1 VVSGSKTRPYSD
13 AMFDF
18 DWTFPYPSQ
27 RMPVFARDVLATSQ
41 PLAAEAGLE
50 MFRRGG
56 NAVDAAVAAA
66 ITLTVVEPTSNGIG
80 SDAFALVWRDG
91 RLSGLNASGRAPAA
105 IETERLLAA
114 GEVGLEGW
122 DPVTV
127 PGAVS
132 GWAAL
137 IREHGRRP
145 FAEHFEAAIAYAR
158 EGFPVSPQTADGWR
172 RAATRWPR
180 ERHPAFHATFLAGG
194 RGPETGAM
202 VRLPDHA
209 RTLEAIAATGGEDF
223 YRGELAAAM
232 DRASRAAGAA
242 LRAADLADHRAD
254 PVDPIS
260 IDYRGWT
267 LHEIPPNGQG
277 IAAQM
282 MLGILADTPVAE
294 LDPECPDRLHLQ
306 IEAMKLAFRD
316 VHRHVGDPATMRVS
330 AEQLLDP
337 AYLASRAALIDPR
350 RATDFDHGDP
360 RAGGTVLVTAA
371 GRDGTMI
378 SLIQSNY
385 TGFGSG
391 VVIPGTGIAMQNR
404 GACFTCERGHPNAPG
419 PGKRPF
425 HTIIP
430 GFITRGGEPVAAF
443 GVMGG
448 PMQPQGHAQVLM
460 RMADHGQNPQAAL
473 DAPRWQVTRGLE
485 VLLEPGF
492 PPETV
497 QQLRERGH
505 RIEEVA
511 ERTVRFGGGQIV
523 VRMPEGGYCGA
534 SDLRRDGQ
542 AVGR

>member
-1 VVSGSKTRPYSD
+1 
-13 AMFDF
+13 MFDF

-27 RMPVFARDVLATSQ
+27 RMPVFARDLVATSQ

-80 SDAFALVWRDG
+80 SDAFALLWRDG
-91 RLSGLNASGRAPAA
+91 RLTGLNASGRAPAA
-105 IETERLLAA
+105 IEADRLIAA
-114 GEVGLEGW
+114 GEIGFNGW

-132 GWAAL
+132 GWVAL
-137 IREHGRRP
+137 VREHGRRP

-158 EGFPVSPQTADGWR
+158 DGFAVSPQTAASWR
-172 RAATRWPR
+172 RAGTRWPR
-180 ERHPAFHATFLAGG
+180 EQHPAFHETFLPGG
-194 RGPETGAM
+194 QGPATGAT

-209 RTLEAIAATGGEDF
+209 RTLEAIAASEGEAF
-223 YRGELAAAM
+223 YRGDLAAAM
-232 DRASRAAGAA
+232 DRASRQAGAS
-242 LRAADLADHRAD
+242 LRASDLAEHRAD
-254 PVDPIS
+254 WVEPVA

-277 IAAQM
+277 IAALM
-282 MLGILADTPVAE
+282 MLGIAANTPVAD
-294 LDPECPDRLHLQ
+294 LDPDCPDSLHLQ

-316 VHRHVGDPATMRVS
+316 VHRQVGDPATMRVS
-330 AEQLLDP
+330 SEQLLDP
-337 AYLASRAALIDPR
+337 AYLAARAALIDR
-350 RATDFDHGDP
+350 ERAPDFDHGDP

-391 VVIPGTGIAMQNR
+391 VVIPGTGISMQNR
-404 GACFTCERGHPNAPG
+404 GACFTPERGHPNAPG

-430 GFITRGGEPVAAF
+430 GFVTRAGEPVAAF

-460 RMADHGQNPQAAL
+460 RMADHGQNPQTAL
-473 DAPRWQVTRGLE
+473 DAPRWQVTRGME

-492 PPETV
+492 PPGTAEE
-497 QQLRERGH
+497 LRSRGH
-505 RIEEVA
+505 EVVEVA
-511 ERTVRFGGGQIV
+511 ERTVRFGGGQVI
-523 VRMPEGGYCGA
+523 VRMPDGGYCGA

>member
-1 VVSGSKTRPYSD
+1 
-13 AMFDF
+13 MFDF

-27 RMPVFARDVLATSQ
+27 RMPVFARDMVATSQ

-91 RLSGLNASGRAPAA
+91 RLAGLNASGRAPAA
-105 IETERLLAA
+105 IEADRLLAA

-132 GWAAL
+132 GWASL
-137 IREHGRRP
+137 VREHGLRP
-145 FAEHFEAAIAYAR
+145 FAEHFEAAIGYAR

-180 ERHPAFHATFLAGG
+180 ERHPAFHETFLSGG

-209 RTLEAIAATGGEDF
+209 RTLEAIAASGGEDF

-242 LRAADLADHRAD
+242 LRSADLQAHRAD
-254 PVDPIS
+254 WVEPIA

-267 LHEIPPNGQG
+267 LHEMPPNGQG

-282 MLGILADTPVAE
+282 MLGIVAGTPAAD

-316 VHRHVGDPATMRVS
+316 VHRHVGDPAAMRVS
-330 AEQLLDP
+330 PEHLLDP
-337 AYLASRAALIDPR
+337 AYLATRGAMIDPE

-385 TGFGSG
+385 TGFG
-391 VVIPGTGIAMQNR
+391 
-404 GACFTCERGHPNAPG
+404 
-419 PGKRPF
+419 
-425 HTIIP
+425 
-430 GFITRGGEPVAAF
+430 
-443 GVMGG
+443 
-448 PMQPQGHAQVLM
+448 
-460 RMADHGQNPQAAL
+460 
-473 DAPRWQVTRGLE
+473 
-485 VLLEPGF
+485 
-492 PPETV
+492 
-497 QQLRERGH
+497 
-505 RIEEVA
+505 
-511 ERTVRFGGGQIV
+511 
-523 VRMPEGGYCGA
+523 
-534 SDLRRDGQ
+534 
-542 AVGR
+542 